1 MAIDYFADNIE
12 TTEDTYD
19 AFVASS
25 GMKGDDA
32 IDATAHKHRVTPNSV
47 FLDLMARDARKF
59 QEIHKSRL
67 TNGVADTQ
75 EACS

>member
-19 AFVASS
+19 AFVAS

-59 QEIHKSRL
+59 QELHKSRL
-67 TNGVADTQ
+67 TNSLTDNSKPSCG
-75 EACS
+75 

>member
-1 MAIDYFADNIE
+1 MTIDYFADNIE

-19 AFVASS
+19 AFVAS

-47 FLDLMARDARKF
+47 FIDLMARDARKF
-59 QEIHKSRL
+59 QELHKSRL
-67 TNGVADTQ
+67 TND
-75 EACS
+75 ESDKPR